1 MEVEKTKKKK
11 DRKTKGKKDRQLTHN
26 SSIKQRSGGSGCRV
40 MIFQSPPPLEDEKSL
55 VLHSISKVA
64 QSAPSKHVTSW
75 AYLQQRTSLHT
86 HTLTRTEHRHRHR
99 KEHHQFNDDHG
110 DEYNDDYHDDGG
122 DDVLTVSRCG
132 APPRKGCQA
141 KRGSLSAA
149 DTKLLTID
157 NDDHHWILMKMLM
170 VIGSLSELKI

>member
-1 MEVEKTKKKK
+1 M
-11 DRKTKGKKDRQLTHN
+11 
-26 SSIKQRSGGSGCRV
+26 
-40 MIFQSPPPLEDEKSL
+40 
-55 VLHSISKVA
+55 
-64 QSAPSKHVTSW
+64 
-75 AYLQQRTSLHT
+75 HT

-157 NDDHHWILMKMLM
+157 NGDNHHWILMLM

>member
-1 MEVEKTKKKK
+1 M
-11 DRKTKGKKDRQLTHN
+11 
-26 SSIKQRSGGSGCRV
+26 
-40 MIFQSPPPLEDEKSL
+40 
-55 VLHSISKVA
+55 
-64 QSAPSKHVTSW
+64 
-75 AYLQQRTSLHT
+75 HT

-110 DEYNDDYHDDGG
+110 DEYNDDYHNDGG

-157 NDDHHWILMKMLM
+157 NDHHHWIMMKMLM

>member
-1 MEVEKTKKKK
+1 MLHAELIFNKELPSTMN
-11 DRKTKGKKDRQLTHN
+11 TH
-26 SSIKQRSGGSGCRV
+26 SHG
-40 MIFQSPPPLEDEKSL
+40 
-55 VLHSISKVA
+55 
-64 QSAPSKHVTSW
+64 
-75 AYLQQRTSLHT
+75 
-86 HTLTRTEHRHRHR
+86 HRHR

-110 DEYNDDYHDDGG
+110 DEHNDDYH

-157 NDDHHWILMKMLM
+157 NDDHHWMLMKMLM